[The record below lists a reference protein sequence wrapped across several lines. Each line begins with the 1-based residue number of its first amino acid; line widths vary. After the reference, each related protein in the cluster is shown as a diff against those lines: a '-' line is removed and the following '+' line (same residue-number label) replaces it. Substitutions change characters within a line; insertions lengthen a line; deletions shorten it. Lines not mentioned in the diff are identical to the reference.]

1 MDIRILRI
9 AVNKDN
15 VYSVLKHI
23 EEIYPKYRWN
33 GSNRMP
39 TENIPPSK
47 AKAISLYSD
56 NTICY
61 SAVVDSRAISADKFL
76 SDDFEESVQTSSC
89 IDVLTDMFGAD
100 AVKSYLRCSAYVSR
114 IGGENS
120 MANCYEDLLKDLC
133 K

>member
-39 TENIPPSK
+39 TESIPPSK
-47 AKAISLYSD
+47 ARAISLYSD

-61 SAVVDSRAISADKFL
+61 SEVVDGQTISAHDFL
-76 SDDFEESVQTSSC
+76 NDAFEKDMQINSY
-89 IDVLTDMFGAD
+89 IGVLTDMFGVD

-114 IGGENS
+114 IAGENS
-120 MANCYEDLLKDLC
+120 TANCYEDLLKELC